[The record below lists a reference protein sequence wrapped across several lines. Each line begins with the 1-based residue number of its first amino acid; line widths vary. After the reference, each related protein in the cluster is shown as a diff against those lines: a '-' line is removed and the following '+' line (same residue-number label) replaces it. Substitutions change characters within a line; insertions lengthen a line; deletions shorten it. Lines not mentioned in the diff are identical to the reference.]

1 MEIVMT
7 ASSVNLI
14 LERIDKIELELSA
27 IRVEMA
33 ETRGAFRIAKFVLSL
48 LGLAGISSF
57 MAWIAGQGK

>member
-1 MEIVMT
+1 MT